1 MRRGATLVEL
11 LLFLAFFSLS
21 TGVLTSFF
29 LMTSEQRVHQQTIV
43 TVEQS
48 GVQILQTLGMRIR
61 SAERV
66 LVPVAGSSGTLLA
79 LQLSDAALHPTIV
92 GLSGSALYVGEEN
105 ALKRIS
111 STDVAIGNL
120 VVRNTSV
127 ATDHPSV
134 LIQFSVSRYVPLS
147 NPIEYTR
154 QFEALIPL
162 FEDSVDNAP
171 CSCAVPACVAGRFE
185 WQYCLE
191 DVCTDADVS
200 LPCP

>member
-1 MRRGATLVEL
+1 
-11 LLFLAFFSLS
+11 
-21 TGVLTSFF
+21 
-29 LMTSEQRVHQQTIV
+29 MTSEQRVHQQTIV

-66 LVPVAGSSGTLLA
+66 LVPAAGSSGALLA
-79 LQLSDAALHPTIV
+79 LQLSDAALHPTVI
-92 GLSGSALYVGEEN
+92 GLSGAALYVGEEN
-105 ALKRIS
+105 TLKRLS
-111 STDVAIGNL
+111 SADVDIGDL
-120 VVRNTSV
+120 IIRNTSV

-134 LIQFSVSRYVPLS
+134 LLQFSVSRFVPLS
-147 NPIEYTR
+147 TSIEYTR

-171 CSCAVPACVAGRFE
+171 CTCAVPACAAGRFE

-200 LPCP
+200 LPCS